1 LNQRQELIIA
11 VVLILTALASLLIVL
26 TYYGPGSHQAVGVC
40 GAGTEVNI
48 SSTKYCALNV
58 TADSE
63 ILVEGGYT
71 RLKQPISYMGV
82 NFTTSC
88 GNGEQCGNI
97 GCPPTYTTCVM
108 MSMGAIKLNMAFSDG
123 TNETVNAVI
132 GDTWPLKLSQHSN
145 PRAGFEMLGPYNSP
159 ELFLLVQEPSEVLYN
174 VTFQQDGV
182 CSPEVWVGTWS
193 VVVGNQT
200 KVQPEDT
207 PLPLDDYNWAST
219 ENQSLSAITFALP
232 DGSYLYQVHPTSGLT
247 PNSGVVNVAGGDVV
261 IHISPIF
268 FCTTTT
274 AATP

>member
-1 LNQRQELIIA
+1 MVA
-11 VVLILTALASLLIVL
+11 AALILTAIVSFL
-26 TYYGPGSHQAVGVC
+26 VVWEYYGPSGHTPTGIC

-82 NFTTSC
+82 NFATSC
-88 GNGEQCGNI
+88 GNGERCGDI
-97 GCPPTYTTCVM
+97 GCPPFTNNTCVV
-108 MSMGAIKLNMAFSDG
+108 MSLGAINLNMAFSDG
-123 TNETVNAVI
+123 TNETVNAEI

-145 PRAGFEMLGPYNSP
+145 PRSGFEMLGPYNSP
-159 ELFLLVQEPSEVLYN
+159 KLFLLVQEPSEVLYN

-193 VVVGNQT
+193 VAVGNQT
-200 KVQPEDT
+200 KVQPEGT

-232 DGSYLYQVHPTSGLT
+232 DGSYLYQVHPTSGFT
-247 PNSGVVNVAGGDVV
+247 PDSGVVNVAGGDVV
-261 IHISPIF
+261 IHISAIF
-268 FCTTTT
+268 YCTTTT